1 MNPYAPAQ
9 AVAVALVS
17 VSAAVSPA
25 MRRAGG
31 KGPRDPRPGGWRAR
45 WQALIAN
52 EPTASTRPRRRRV
65 RQRTEPDGGIAVR
78 A

>member
-9 AVAVALVS
+9 AAAVALVS
-17 VSAAVSPA
+17 DSTAVSPV
-25 MRRAGG
+25 RRAGG